1 MLLLMLSYSL
11 DDEGIEKVAW
21 NLKKK
26 QNKKKLHSYHVTNG
40 AFIYYSMHEKT
51 HLVSVTILFPVLPA
65 YPDTGCPYRRIH
77 TEGMPVSVKQSH

>member
-1 MLLLMLSYSL
+1 M
-11 DDEGIEKVAW
+11 E
-21 NLKKK
+21 LKKSK
-26 QNKKKLHSYHVTNG
+26 INKSSIRHHDTIG
-40 AFIYYSMHEKT
+40 AFIYCSMHEKT